1 MRILVVGSGAREHAI
16 AWKLSRSNR
25 ISGLFVAPGNAGTE
39 AIATNLGDVGENV
52 EQIVRAASDQRI
64 DIVVVGPETPLAN
77 GIVDEL
83 ESAGIAAIGPG
94 RASARMESSKAF
106 SKAFMERYG
115 VPTAAFRTFDDAA
128 ELEQYLSDSTGRFVV
143 KQSGLA
149 AGKGVLETDDRNA
162 MIEFGRQTIDRG
174 DQVVVE
180 EHLVGYEV
188 SVFGVSDGRSHLL
201 LPACTDYKKAGV
213 GGSGPNTGGMGAI
226 CPVPWLDAKTWDR
239 IVAEVVEPT
248 YRGMS
253 DAGLTYRGILYFGI
267 MVTEDGPRVLEYNVR
282 FGDPEAQVLLPLIG
296 SDLVDL
302 FDAMVTGSIASYA
315 PTISNMSALAVV
327 VAAPGYPSD
336 YPTGLPV
343 DTIPGFPDD
352 EALVFHA
359 STSRVDGTIHT
370 GGGRCFTVVGMG
382 QGLLNARARAYRAAK
397 DVTFPG
403 SWLRPDVGG
412 RVFGN

>member
-1 MRILVVGSGAREHAI
+1 VRILVVGSGAREHAI

-39 AIATNLGDVGENV
+39 AIATNLGDVGESV
-52 EQIVRAASDQRI
+52 EQIVRAARDRRI
-64 DIVVVGPETPLAN
+64 DIVVVGPETPLAD

-83 ESAGIAAIGPG
+83 AAAGITAIGPD
-94 RASARMESSKAF
+94 RSAARLESSKAF
-106 SKAFMERYG
+106 SKSFMNRYG
-115 VPTAAFRTFDDAA
+115 IPTAAFRTFDDAGQF
-128 ELEQYLSDSTGRFVV
+128 ERHLRGTTGRFVV

-149 AGKGVLETDDRNA
+149 AGKGVLETDNHDA
-162 MIEFGRQTIDRG
+162 MIDFARAIVEAG
-174 DQVVVE
+174 DQVVLE
-180 EHLVGYEV
+180 EHLTGYEV
-188 SVFGVSDGRSHLL
+188 SVFGVSDGRSHIL

-226 CPVPWLDAKTWDR
+226 CPVPWLDAKTMNR
-239 IVAEVVEPT
+239 IVSEVVEPT

-253 DAGLTYRGILYFGI
+253 DAGLSYRGILYFGI

-282 FGDPEAQVLLPLIG
+282 FGDPEAQVLLPLIA
-296 SDLVDL
+296 SDLVDV
-302 FDAMVTGSIASYA
+302 FDAMATGSISSFT
-315 PTISNMSALAVV
+315 PTMSPLSALGVV

-336 YPTGLPV
+336 YPKGLPV
-343 DTIPGFPDD
+343 DTIPGFSDD

-359 STSRVDGTIHT
+359 STQRVDGTVLT

-382 QGLLNARARAYRAAK
+382 QGLLNARTRAYRAAK

-403 SWLRPDVGG
+403 SWLRPDIGG